1 MIMKVIGVGGFARCG
16 KDTFVKIAINILE
29 KNGYKPLRIAFAD
42 VLKQEV
48 QKMLKDNEF
57 DLDVYTIDPAK
68 KEKLRP
74 LLVWWGCARRDSR
87 PDGLYWVDIA
97 DMYVDE
103 HGRQGLMDQN
113 YDKFIALISD
123 VRFPNESHWIHEA
136 WDGWFIHIRRY
147 QMLPDQYAT
156 DRRVFDLAPNAEE
169 AKQDP
174 LIQEMADDMVEWGS
188 KNVMTPDEAANDP
201 ELQQI
206 VLDAL
211 NASKYFVNARL
222 SL

>member
-1 MIMKVIGVGGFARCG
+1 MKVIGVGGFARAG

-42 VLKQEV
+42 VLKEEASE
-48 QKMLKDNEF
+48 MLKANGF
-57 DLDVYTIDPAK
+57 KLDVYTIDP
-68 KEKLRP
+68 KEKEKIRP
-74 LLVWWGCARRDSR
+74 LLVWWGCARRDFW
-87 PDGLYWVDIA
+87 PEYWIDLA
-97 DMYVDE
+97 DSQVDE
-103 HGRQGLMDQN
+103 HGRQGLMDGN

-123 VRFPNESHWIHEA
+123 VRFPNESKWIHEA

-188 KNVMTPDEAANDP
+188 KNIMTPDEAVNDS
-201 ELQQI
+201 ELRQI
-206 VLDAL
+206 VFGAL
-211 NASKYFVNARL
+211 LRCPYFINARL